1 MSQPGSVASVRESA
15 NGRVAKEILEE
26 IGNAFARANEKVDL
40 ALGDLERERKRLA
53 ADRSTERVAAFN
65 QARAVAANAIW
76 ELRVHREALG
86 MVDHRQL
93 EEGWKLPDPA

>member
-1 MSQPGSVASVRESA
+1 MGQPGSAASARESA
-15 NGRVAKEILEE
+15 HGRVAKEILEE
-26 IGNAFARANEKVDL
+26 IGSAFARANEKVDV
-40 ALGDLERERKRLA
+40 ALQALERARGSLA
-53 ADRSTERVAAFN
+53 VDRSAERVAAFN
-65 QARAVAANAIW
+65 KARACAANAIW